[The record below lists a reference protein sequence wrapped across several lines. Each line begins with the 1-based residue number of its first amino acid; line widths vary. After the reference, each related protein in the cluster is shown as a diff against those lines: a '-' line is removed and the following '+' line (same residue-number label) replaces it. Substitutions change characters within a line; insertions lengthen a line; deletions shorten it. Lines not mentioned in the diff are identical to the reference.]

1 MSLLVDERRTP
12 ERRAIFEQDPELVTW
27 WATAIECTSALSR
40 LDREGRL
47 EGGMAEPMDQLRL
60 LAGDWL
66 EVAPVEEV
74 RQRAVRL
81 LRFHR
86 LRGADALQLAA
97 ALTVASDVPETL
109 DLVCSDD
116 RLSTAAR
123 REGFRVL

>member
-1 MSLLVDERRTP
+1 
-12 ERRAIFEQDPELVTW
+12 
-27 WATAIECTSALSR
+27 
-40 LDREGRL
+40 
-47 EGGMAEPMDQLRL
+47 MAEPMDQLRL